1 MSVFMSIFYSY
12 SCSSID
18 FRFIVIFLI
27 LFSVNIHSANSQ
39 TIEIELHQIQELSEK
54 YSTQWQ
60 QFENRLEYSV
70 RGEQAA
76 AARLNP
82 SIAYD
87 LEYLDSGFDTEY
99 EHFLYL
105 QKDFRLPGHY
115 RNLRERRNSRITQAE
130 FEMESSRAEWMA
142 ATRLGFIRILLNKHE
157 IERLDILKGKID
169 QLAEVSL
176 RRADEGETAGL
187 DDQLLQ
193 MSRYTL
199 QARIDE
205 KQLETDRLITLWK
218 NRMGFDAETE
228 IQFSGDF
235 ADKRIDLPDS
245 ADLLA
250 LLDDSPQARSER
262 QAVESASLETA
273 FAQSSRLP
281 SVELSAGY
289 KQLNTNWHGFL
300 VGIAL
305 PLPLLNSNRDAILQ
319 ARALETIEQT
329 ELTLAQLERNQNTL
343 QLMAALREYEE
354 KLDQAPEYLNNPD
367 QFMNRLLISYRD
379 GAISIND
386 FLNSLGLLADVYQTK
401 YSRLSGYYSMI
412 LELEAMT
419 GREFITP

>member
-1 MSVFMSIFYSY
+1 MNDA
-12 SCSSID
+12 SSLSTKCVAVLSSL
-18 FRFIVIFLI
+18 FILLLCATTSPAQVIEVDI
-27 LFSVNIHSANSQ
+27 NKIKQ
-39 TIEIELHQIQELSEK
+39 LSEQ
-54 YSTQWQ
+54 YSPQWQ
-60 QFENRLEYSV
+60 QFENRLTYSA

-99 EHFLYL
+99 EHYLYL
-105 QKDFRLPGHY
+105 HKEVRLPGHY
-115 RNLRERRNSRITQAE
+115 RNLRERRDSRISQAE

-157 IERLDILKGKID
+157 IERLDLLKSNVD
-169 QLAEVSL
+169 QLAEASL

-193 MSRYTL
+193 MGRYTL

-228 IQFSGDF
+228 VQFNGDF
-235 ADKRIDLPDS
+235 ADKRIDLPGS
-245 ADLLA
+245 ADLIT
-250 LLDDSPQARSER
+250 LLDDSPQARADR
-262 QAVESASLETA
+262 QAVQSAYLETA

-281 SVELSAGY
+281 SVELTAGY
-289 KQLNTNWHGFL
+289 KQLNSSWHGFL

-319 ARALETIEQT
+319 ARALETLEQT

-354 KLDQAPEYLNNPD
+354 KLDQTPEYLNNPD
-367 QFMNRLLISYRD
+367 QFMDRLLISYRE

-419 GREFITP
+419 GREFVTP

>member
-1 MSVFMSIFYSY
+1 MSIFYSY